1 MHLEHVATEHLAIHV
16 FQIAAQ
22 VALALTERQAQQAHE
37 DGQIIAA
44 ARFDRQGL
52 LDEDFQQFLER
63 VLLVGQ
69 CLASIQFTLETGT
82 EWPEKTR
89 EHPPDQRLLRR
100 SEESSAGKEC
110 VSTCS
115 SRGAPGTKKK
125 QTH

>member
-82 EWPEKTR
+82 EW
-89 EHPPDQRLLRR
+89 R
-100 SEESSAGKEC
+100 SEERRVGKEC
-110 VSTCS
+110 VRTFR
-115 SRGAPGTKKK
+115 SRWTTYNEKKNTKS
-125 QTH
+125 